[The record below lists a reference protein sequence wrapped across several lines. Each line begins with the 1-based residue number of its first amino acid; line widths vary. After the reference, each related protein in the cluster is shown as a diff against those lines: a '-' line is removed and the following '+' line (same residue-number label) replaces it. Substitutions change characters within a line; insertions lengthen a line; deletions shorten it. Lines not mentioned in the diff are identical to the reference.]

1 MTTPVTASLD
11 PKSKHISLGYS
22 PEVPEIASG
31 FNLTISLRQSPDIQ
45 ATIGISDIYELYS
58 ATRSESFDPDEKK
71 LLSHSCDKFAR
82 VLAIP
87 IFARLNKT
95 WETVLSDACR
105 DYLPPGRA
113 VDKYRKTTLRAMSK
127 AASANKAYRSPD
139 SYRIYHHTIPAGKTV
154 DGMAVDLYFDL
165 PSAVGL
171 IDSLSAHK

>member
-1 MTTPVTASLD
+1 MTTPDTASLD
-11 PKSKHISLGYS
+11 PNCKHISLGYS

-31 FNLTISLRQSPDIQ
+31 FDLTFSLRQSPDIQ
-45 ATIGISDIYELYS
+45 STTGISDIYDLYS
-58 ATRSESFDPDEKK
+58 ATRSKSFDPDEKK
-71 LLSHSCDKFAR
+71 LLSDSCDNFAR
-82 VLAIP
+82 VLAKP
-87 IFARLNKT
+87 IFARLNKA

-113 VDKYRKTTLRAMSK
+113 ADKYRRTTLRAMSK